1 MKKLNLYS
9 KNNIE
14 RNHLIDTLRGVND
27 INILVYIGLMI
38 FFVFGVLFETSL
50 SDTFINFDFLPTGV
64 AQQYSWKNPLH
75 QPEQPDMYIFTM
87 LRTEPLVTFVMASVV
102 AFLQFGF
109 VFNKKSSFA
118 QLRSG
123 IDRNRIFLNKTLA
136 PLLLVLV
143 GITAIK
149 LIPLYINID
158 VLGSA
163 EGLLIPFCANLMQS
177 LIGAVV
183 GYTLTVAGCLFTARI
198 LECFAFVVGAG
209 ALPYSLFEAINKTL
223 GLTLKGYD
231 GEYSYASGN
240 NEITHCLRFFDPTIG
255 CNGGFNNFAEGWI
268 VDPDRQ
274 AKIIVLVDII
284 WFVVFAVAIALLGRY
299 FKHHFKAEDV
309 RKKAKTPIGV
319 IIPCLTVALFAYI
332 MIIGLNSTYEA
343 QHNLLNGAAQE
354 IAFCL
359 AVAFVIAAV
368 ASLIITLK
376 PQKVVW
382 ALVSFGIC
390 GVVVVASALTGNAD
404 ACGLKEAIP
413 YADEIDSVS
422 ISTPI
427 NIFDIKHNDYFQPFS
442 SNVEYLAFH
451 ETEDIEVIRSIHKA
465 FIEDNKKDTGAYCD
479 IEYALKDGRI
489 IHREYNYI
497 GSDGVDTALAL
508 WDAERNKYNYTL
520 AFGMEMSEETGEPFY
535 PNDKPNQF
543 NHVHIISK
551 HNVITPINDTMTEDD
566 KKALGM
572 ALYKDISTLSSADWF
587 YPEEQ
592 YGALAISRDYTLN
605 PDLPIDEFEGDE
617 NGQFY
622 IIINSKMTNT
632 IELLEKH
639 GYMQHFNKTKE
650 ISSSYLVDSNDLTD
664 WYREFV
670 REQYDP
676 RTPEGEPI
684 HMTYVTWNNTCFDA
698 FVKCSF
704 KGGIDQE
711 KLKHNAMF
719 NSTYPFVV
727 NGQVNLDAP
736 FPEVT
741 EVTPEKGAE
750 LIKKGYLS
758 YNAGSSCQFL
768 VTIYT
773 DGTYNTVIIPE
784 K

>member
-9 KNNIE
+9 KSNIE
-14 RNHLIDTLRGVND
+14 RNHLIDSLKGVNN
-27 INILVYIGLMI
+27 INIIVYIGLTI
-38 FFVFGVLFETSL
+38 VFVFCVLFETPFSGAITLCDSL
-50 SDTFINFDFLPTGV
+50 ANGV
-64 AQQYSWKNPLH
+64 AQQYSWRNPD
-75 QPEQPDMYIFTM
+75 QPPMYIFTM
-87 LRTEPLVTFVMASVV
+87 LRTEPLVTFVMASIV

-109 VFNKKSSFA
+109 VFNKKSTFA
-118 QLRSG
+118 ELRSG
-123 IDRNRIFLNKTLA
+123 IDRNRIFFNKTLV
-136 PLLLVLV
+136 PLLLVLI

-149 LIPLYINID
+149 LIPLFVNID

-163 EGLLIPFCANLMQS
+163 EGLLTPFCANLMQS
-177 LIGAVV
+177 LLGAVV

-198 LECFAFVVGAG
+198 LECMVFVVGAG

-240 NEITHCLRFFDPTIG
+240 NEITHYLRFFDPTFG
-255 CNGGFNNFAEGWI
+255 CNPGAENYAEGWI
-268 VDPDRQ
+268 SDTPND
-274 AKIIVLVDII
+274 AKALIISDII

-319 IIPCLTVALFAYI
+319 IIPCLTASLFAYV

-343 QHNLLNGAAQE
+343 QFNLLNGATKE
-354 IAFCL
+354 IAFYL
-359 AVAFVIAAV
+359 AVALAVAAV

-376 PQKVVW
+376 PKKVVL

-390 GVVVVASALTGNAD
+390 GVVVVASALTGNAGGF
-404 ACGLKEAIP
+404 GLKEAIP
-413 YADEIDSVS
+413 SAEEIDSVS

-427 NIFDIKHNDYFQPFS
+427 NMFDIKRNDYFDTHS
-442 SNVEYLAFH
+442 SNVEYYSY
-451 ETEDIEVIRSIHKA
+451 ETDDDIEIIRNIHQA
-465 FIEDNKKDTGAYCD
+465 FIENNEKDTGAYCE
-479 IEYALKDGRI
+479 IEYALKDGRLV
-489 IHREYNYI
+489 HREYRYI
-497 GSDGVDTALAL
+497 SFDAIDTALELWKNDLNKLNYIFAL
-508 WDAERNKYNYTL
+508 
-520 AFGMEMSEETGEPFY
+520 GMEIDEDTGETGY
-535 PNDKPNQF
+535 PDDRVSQF
-543 NHVHIISK
+543 NHVSIISK
-551 HNVITPINDTMTEDD
+551 HNVVTHINEKMTKED

-572 ALYKDISTLSSADWF
+572 ALYKDINSISAKDWF

-632 IELLEKH
+632 VELLKKY
-639 GYMQHFNKTKE
+639 GYMQYFDKTKE
-650 ISSSYLVDSNDLTD
+650 ISSSYLVDGNDMTN

-670 REQYDP
+670 RERYDP
-676 RTPEGEPI
+676 RTPEDEPI
-684 HMTYVTWNNTCFDA
+684 HMTYVTWNNVCFDA

-711 KLKHNAMF
+711 KLKQNIMLG
-719 NSTYPFVV
+719 STYPYVTS
-727 NGQVNLDAP
+727 GQVNLDAP
-736 FPEVT
+736 FPKVT

-750 LIKKGYLS
+750 LIKSGYLS

-773 DGTYNTVIIPE
+773 DGTYNTVILPQ
-784 K
+784 

>member
-9 KNNIE
+9 KSNIE
-14 RNHLIDTLRGVND
+14 KNHLIDTLRGVNN
-27 INILVYIGLMI
+27 INIIVYVGLMI
-38 FFVFGVLFETSL
+38 VFVFCVLFETPFSGAI
-50 SDTFINFDFLPTGV
+50 TFYDFLANGV
-64 AQQYSWKNPLH
+64 AQQYSWGNPD
-75 QPEQPDMYIFTM
+75 QPPMYIFTM

-123 IDRNRIFLNKTLA
+123 IDRNRIFFNKTLV
-136 PLLLVLV
+136 PLLLVLI

-158 VLGSA
+158 VLGSDK
-163 EGLLIPFCANLMQS
+163 GLLTPFCANLMQS
-177 LIGAVV
+177 LLGAVV

-198 LECFAFVVGAG
+198 LECMVFVVGAG

-240 NEITHCLRFFDPTIG
+240 NEITHYLRFFDPTFG
-255 CNGGFNNFAEGWI
+255 CNPGAENYAEGWI
-268 VDPDRQ
+268 ADTPTD
-274 AKIIVLVDII
+274 AKALIISDII

-319 IIPCLTVALFAYI
+319 IIPCLTSALFAYV
-332 MIIGLNSTYEA
+332 MITGLNSTYEA
-343 QHNLLNGAAQE
+343 QYNLLNGAAQE

-359 AVAFVIAAV
+359 VVAFVTAAV

-376 PQKVVW
+376 PKKVIW
-382 ALVSFGIC
+382 ALVGFAIC
-390 GVVVVASALTGNAD
+390 GVVVVASALTGTAGGF
-404 ACGLKEAIP
+404 GLKEAIP
-413 YADEIDSVS
+413 SADEIDSVS

-427 NIFDIKHNDYFQPFS
+427 NMFDIKHNDYFQPFS
-442 SNVEYLAFH
+442 SNIEYLSFYK
-451 ETEDIEVIRSIHKA
+451 TEDIETVRSIHKA
-465 FIEDNKKDTGAYCD
+465 FIEDDKNDTGAYCD
-479 IEYALKDGRI
+479 IEYALKDGRLV
-489 IHREYNYI
+489 HREYRYI
-497 GSDGVDTALAL
+497 SFDAIDTALEL
-508 WDAERNKYNYTL
+508 WKTERNKYNYIL
-520 AFGMEMSEETGEPFY
+520 ALGMEISEETGEPVY
-535 PNDKPNQF
+535 IQDRVPEF
-543 NHVHIISK
+543 NHISVISK
-551 HNVITPINDTMTEDD
+551 HNVITPIDGTMNDEG
-566 KKALGM
+566 KKALGV
-572 ALYKDISTLSSADWF
+572 ALYKDINSISAKDWF

-592 YGALAISRDYTLN
+592 YGALAISRDYTMN

-617 NGQFY
+617 NGQIY
-622 IIINSKMTNT
+622 IAINSKMTNT
-632 IELLEKH
+632 IEFLKKH

-650 ISSSYLVDSNDLTD
+650 ISSSYLVNANDLTN

-670 REQYDP
+670 REKYDP

-719 NSTYPFVV
+719 NSTYPFVA

-750 LIKKGYLS
+750 LIKSGYLS

-768 VTIYT
+768 VTIYS
-773 DGTYNTVIIPE
+773 DGTYNTVILPQ
-784 K
+784 